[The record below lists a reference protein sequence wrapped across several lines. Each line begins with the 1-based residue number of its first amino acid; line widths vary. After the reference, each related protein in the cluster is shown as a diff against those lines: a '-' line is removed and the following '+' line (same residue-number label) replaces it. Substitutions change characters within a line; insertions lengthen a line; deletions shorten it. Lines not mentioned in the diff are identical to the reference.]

1 MSDHGVMLAV
11 VTGASSGLGA
21 TFARKLA
28 ARGYDVLLI
37 ARREDRLQAIAREI
51 GEQYHVR
58 TEVLVADLT
67 NDAALETVAARIQEA
82 ADLGLLV
89 NNAGFGT
96 MGYFFDADAHG
107 QEQMHRLHVLATM
120 RLSHA
125 ALANLVPRAMAGTG
139 IINVSSVAAYGSS
152 PQNVS
157 YCATKTWMNRFT
169 EGLAIELGLKS
180 SPVTVQA
187 LCPGFT
193 LTEFQDTMGMKRSV
207 IPASLWMPADFVV
220 EHSLRGFDR
229 RELFVIP
236 GWRYKLL
243 VWMMRL
249 VPSGLMRWGSI
260 RAAQR
265 YKQPKPTDQRRRA

>member
-1 MSDHGVMLAV
+1 MLAV

-21 TFARKLA
+21 VFARKLA
-28 ARGYDVLLI
+28 ARGYDLLLI
-37 ARREDRLQAIAREI
+37 ARREDRLRSIAHEI

-58 TEVLVADLT
+58 TEILAADLAD
-67 NDAALETVAARIQEA
+67 DAGLSAAAARIHDA
-82 ADLGLLV
+82 ANLGLLV

-96 MGYFFDADAHG
+96 LGYFVDTDPHV

-169 EGLAIELGLKS
+169 EGLAIELGAKS
-180 SPVTVQA
+180 SPVIVQA

-193 LTEFQDTMGMKRSV
+193 LTEFHDTMPMDRSS
-207 IPASLWMPADFVV
+207 IPASLWLTADFVV
-220 EHSLRGFDR
+220 EESLRGFDR
-229 RELFVIP
+229 RAMFVIP

-249 VPSGLMRWGSI
+249 VPSKLMRWGSI

-265 YKQPKPTDQRRRA
+265 YKQPKKT

>member
-1 MSDHGVMLAV
+1 MLAV
-11 VTGASSGLGA
+11 ITGASSGIGA
-21 TFARKLA
+21 AFARKLA
-28 ARGYDVLLI
+28 ARGYDLLLI
-37 ARREDRLQAIAREI
+37 ARRENRLQSIAHEI
-51 GEQYHVR
+51 GEQYRVSA
-58 TEVLVADLT
+58 TILAADLT
-67 NDAALETVAARIQEA
+67 DDAALNAAAARIRET

-96 MGYFFDADAHG
+96 LGYFFDADPHA
-107 QEQMHRLHVLATM
+107 QERMHRLHVLATM

-125 ALANLVPRAMAGTG
+125 ALANLVPRAIAGTG
-139 IINVSSVAAYGSS
+139 IINVSSVAAYGAS

-169 EGLAIELGLKS
+169 EGLAIELGAKS

-193 LTEFQDTMGMKRSV
+193 LTEFQDTMGMERSA

-220 EHSLRGFDR
+220 GESLRGFDR

-243 VWMMRL
+243 VGVMRL

-265 YKQPKPTDQRRRA
+265 YKQPKKTG

>member
-1 MSDHGVMLAV
+1 LAV
-11 VTGASSGLGA
+11 ITGASSGLGA

-28 ARGYDVLLI
+28 ARGFNLLLI
-37 ARREDRLQAIAREI
+37 ARREARLESIAREI
-51 GEQYHVR
+51 RELYHVNV
-58 TEVLVADLT
+58 EILAADLT
-67 NDAALETVAARIQEA
+67 NETQLAMVAARISAA

-96 MGYFFDADAHG
+96 LGYFFDADSTS

-125 ALANLVPRAMAGTG
+125 ALANLVPRAAAGTG
-139 IINVSSVAAYGSS
+139 IINVSSVAAFGAS

-157 YCATKTWMNRFT
+157 YCATKTWMNRFS
-169 EGLAIELGLKS
+169 EGLAIELGMKS

-193 LTEFQDTMGMKRSV
+193 LTEFHDTMPMDRSRV
-207 IPASLWMPADFVV
+207 PASLWMTADFVV
-220 EHSLRGFDR
+220 EESLREFDR
-229 RELFVIP
+229 GTLFVVP
-236 GWRYKLL
+236 GWRYRLL
-243 VWMMRL
+243 VSIMKL

-265 YKQPKPTDQRRRA
+265 YKQPKKS